1 VVAAAVAAG
10 ALADVARVFNDLIC
24 NFTKSDFKSFSEDF
38 MRLKINLKNG
48 DLIGDLILRKYY
60 KIKIIDILNRFN
72 KFTT

>member
-38 MRLKINLKNG
+38 MRLKINFKNG